1 MYITWYTIERNT
13 WHYNWEHMTFKYSNY
28 SLQIPPGINSSN
40 PGTKNMALETPAR
53 TLTLS
58 VAFSTIR
65 HSKDQ
70 IIECLCF
77 AKLWQVI
84 PVKLSHQRTY
94 STRIKETIVSGTNLG
109 VKYAI
114 LYNNYEVEC
123 SLIQLNKMILEKSEW
138 LHWENVTLTAIF
150 TITSADIYHKSFCH

>member
-1 MYITWYTIERNT
+1 
-13 WHYNWEHMTFKYSNY
+13 MTFKCSNC

-58 VAFSTIR
+58 VVFGTIT

-70 IIECLCF
+70 ISECLCF

-84 PVKLSHQRTY
+84 PVKVSHQRKY
-94 STRIKETIVSGTNLG
+94 STRIKETIVSGANLG

-114 LYNNYEVEC
+114 LYNNYEVAI
-123 SLIQLNKMILEKSEW
+123 SSIQLNKQIFKVEKSEW

-150 TITSADIYHKSFCH
+150 TITSADIYHKSSYLHLGSAVSQCPSK